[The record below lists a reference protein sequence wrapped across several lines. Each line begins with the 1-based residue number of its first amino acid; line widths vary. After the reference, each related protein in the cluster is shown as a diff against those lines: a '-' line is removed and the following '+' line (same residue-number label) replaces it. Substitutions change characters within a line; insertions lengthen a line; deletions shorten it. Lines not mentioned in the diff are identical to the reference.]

1 MITVSI
7 CDDDKEFLKKLS
19 GKVKQQL
26 DSFGA
31 DCEIRT
37 YSDDMIIVEKIAD
50 TDIVFLD
57 IDMPKIN
64 GFEIAEGIYKGDR
77 PLIIFVTMHDELV
90 YSSIKFRPFRFIRKT
105 HIDEELSE
113 AVGAAVRYITDK
125 SAAQK
130 LNVPTGDSETA
141 VNINDITYLEVLGH
155 DVLIHLANSKQ
166 HIKSYG
172 TLLSFENQLI
182 NRGFIRTHKSF
193 LVNLKY
199 IYSIDS
205 KDIILDDKT
214 VIPMSRYKAE
224 SVKEKWGE
232 YLRKGI

>member
-19 GKVKQQL
+19 GKVKQYL
-26 DSFGA
+26 NSYGTE
-31 DCEIRT
+31 CEIKT
-37 YSDDMIIVEKIAD
+37 YTDDTIIVEKIAE

-113 AVGAAVRYITDK
+113 AVGSGVKLITNQSAV
-125 SAAQK
+125 QK
-130 LNVPTGDSETA
+130 LTVPTGDSETA
-141 VNINDITYLEVLGH
+141 VNINNITYLEVLGH
-155 DVLIHLANSKQ
+155 DVLIHLADGKQ
-166 HIKSYG
+166 PMKSYG
-172 TLLSFENQLI
+172 TLLSFEDQLAD
-182 NRGFIRTHKSF
+182 RGFIRAHKSF

-224 SVKEKWGE
+224 SVKKKWGE

>member
-1 MITVSI
+1 MIKVSI

-19 GKVKQQL
+19 EKIKKQL
-26 DSFGA
+26 DSCGTE
-31 DCEIRT
+31 CEIRT
-37 YSDDMIIVEKIAD
+37 YADDTIIVEKIAN

-64 GFEIAEGIYKGDR
+64 GFEIAEGVYKGDR

-105 HIDEELSE
+105 HIDEELAE
-113 AVGAAVRYITDK
+113 AVGAAVRYITDQ
-125 SAAQK
+125 SASQK

-141 VNINDITYLEVLGH
+141 VNINNITYLEVLGH
-155 DVLIHLANSKQ
+155 DVLIHLADGRQ
-166 HIKSYG
+166 PIKSYG
-172 TLLSFENQLI
+172 TLLSFENQLTD
-182 NRGFIRTHKSF
+182 RGFIRTHKSF

-214 VIPMSRYKAE
+214 VIPMSRYKSE

>member
-19 GKVKQQL
+19 GYVRLHL

-113 AVGAAVRYITDK
+113 AAVRYITDK

-232 YLRKGI
+232 YLRKEAF

>member
-19 GKVKQQL
+19 GKVKQYL
-26 DSFGA
+26 NSYGTE
-31 DCEIRT
+31 CEIKT
-37 YSDDMIIVEKIAD
+37 YTDDTIIVEKIAE

-113 AVGAAVRYITDK
+113 AVGSGVKLITNQSAV
-125 SAAQK
+125 QK
-130 LNVPTGDSETA
+130 LTVPTGDSETA
-141 VNINDITYLEVLGH
+141 VNINNITYLEVLGH
-155 DVLIHLANSKQ
+155 DVLIHLADGKQ
-166 HIKSYG
+166 PMKSYG
-172 TLLSFENQLI
+172 TLLSFEDQLAD
-182 NRGFIRTHKSF
+182 RGFIRAHKSF

-224 SVKEKWGE
+224 SVKQKWGE

>member
-130 LNVPTGDSETA
+130 LTLPTGDSETA

-155 DVLIHLANSKQ
+155 DVLIHLADSNQ

-172 TLLSFENQLI
+172 TLLSFEDQLI
-182 NRGFIRTHKSF
+182 DRGFIRAHKSF

-224 SVKEKWGE
+224 SVKQKWGE

>member
-19 GKVKQQL
+19 GKVKLQL

-37 YSDDMIIVEKIAD
+37 YADDTIIVEKIAD

-90 YSSIKFRPFRFIRKT
+90 YSSI
-105 HIDEELSE
+105 SE
-113 AVGAAVRYITDK
+113 
-125 SAAQK
+125 
-130 LNVPTGDSETA
+130 
-141 VNINDITYLEVLGH
+141 
-155 DVLIHLANSKQ
+155 
-166 HIKSYG
+166 
-172 TLLSFENQLI
+172 
-182 NRGFIRTHKSF
+182 
-193 LVNLKY
+193 
-199 IYSIDS
+199 
-205 KDIILDDKT
+205 
-214 VIPMSRYKAE
+214 
-224 SVKEKWGE
+224 
-232 YLRKGI
+232 